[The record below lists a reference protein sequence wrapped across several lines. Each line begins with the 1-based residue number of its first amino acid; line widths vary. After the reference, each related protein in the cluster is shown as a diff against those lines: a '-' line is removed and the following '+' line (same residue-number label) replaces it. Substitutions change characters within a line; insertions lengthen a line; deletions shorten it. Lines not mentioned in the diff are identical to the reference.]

1 MSNLSMFLKK
11 NKKQRENIFYAAS
24 ADFTDEN
31 GKAALWELRAVTTAE
46 NDRIRD
52 DCTKEIKD
60 KKSGIVR
67 QKVDQNLYLARLAC
81 ASIVFPNLNDA
92 ALQDSY
98 GVKTPEALLKEM
110 IDNAGEYSALVAK
123 VSELSGFDREPADE
137 VEEAK
142 N

>member
-31 GKAALWELRAVTTAE
+31 GKPIEWELRAVTTAE

-60 KKSGIVR
+60 KKGGIVR